1 MNTEGKLYIVH
12 TTDTLMLRL
21 LDYYENEGDKRFLP
35 IIMSVVCM
43 MT

>member
-1 MNTEGKLYIVH
+1 MNTEGKLYIVY